1 MQPLSLSRFRRQNAS
16 EDEPDIN
23 LAEWIDASAE
33 SEADGGEAA
42 TGMASQPAQQEKTPN
57 EPNSQALTKGNNQ
70 TNYA

>member
-1 MQPLSLSRFRRQNAS
+1 LLNG
-16 EDEPDIN
+16 
-23 LAEWIDASAE
+23 LIDATAE